1 MKFEQTFD
9 FDYPADVVLRMFG
22 DREYYLAKYERM
34 GGDRPEVIDSQAAG
48 PDFSITVRHALDAAN
63 LKFPDFL
70 KSRIGDKLYLRQ
82 TDSWNLAKQHGRIQI
97 EIEKTPVKI
106 DMQLTLADKGESSQ
120 LTIQGEIKAAIP
132 LIGGKIEKAVEGPI
146 TKHTRKDL
154 IVSNKMAADYV
165 K

>member
-34 GGDRPEVIDSQAAG
+34 GGDRPEIIDSQAAG
-48 PDFSITVRHALDAAN
+48 PDFAITVRHALDAAN
-63 LKFPDFL
+63 LNFPDFL
-70 KSRIGDKLYLRQ
+70 TSRIGDHLHLRQ
-82 TDSWNLAKQHGRIQI
+82 TDSWNLAKYHGRIQI

-106 DMQLTLADKGESSQ
+106 DMQLVLADRGESSQ
-120 LTIQGEIKAAIP
+120 LKIHGEIKASIP
-132 LIGGKIEKAVEGPI
+132 LIGAKIEKAVEGPI

-154 IVSNKMAADYV
+154 ILSNKMAAGYV

>member
-1 MKFEQTFD
+1 MKFEETFD
-9 FDYPADVVLRMFG
+9 FDHPADTMLRMFS
-22 DREYYLAKYERM
+22 DKEYYLAKYEKM
-34 GGDRPEVIDSQAAG
+34 GGNRPEVLDTQVAG
-48 PDFSITVRHALDAAN
+48 DDFSITVRHALDAAN

-70 KSRIGDKLYLRQ
+70 KSRIGDSLYLKQ
-82 TDSWNLAKQHGRIQI
+82 TDSWKTSKNQGRIQI

-106 DMQLTLADKGESSQ
+106 DMQLSLADTGETSQ
-120 LTIQGEIKAAIP
+120 LTIKGEIKASVP

-154 IVSNKMAADYV
+154 ILSNKMAADYA